1 MTNTDDIK
9 FRTKPLCLD
18 LDGTL
23 IATDSLAE
31 SLIVMIKTKPLY
43 FFLLPLW
50 ILRGKYYFKSKIEQN
65 SRLSPDKLP
74 YIMQVLDFAKAEK
87 AKGRMIVLATATMQ
101 GIADKIADYLGI
113 FDLVIGSKDGIN
125 LRSTHKRDKLVE
137 LFGEKGFDYAGD
149 SKADFKVW
157 QSANKA
163 IVVHP
168 NNSVLNKA
176 KSIGNVDKVFKEDFS
191 VAKAYIK
198 QIRVYQWIKNILLF
212 LPFIMA
218 HKLFDVNIIQN
229 VLVGFFS
236 FSFLASF
243 VYVLNDLMD
252 LEADRIHPR
261 KKYRPLASGKITLFR
276 AFALLP
282 LLLISSFSLAIAF
295 LPFSFTIIML
305 CYAFTNIVYSI
316 YAKKVMILDIIILSS
331 FYTLRIIAGAIA
343 AGVVVS
349 PWLIEFSIFFFFSLA
364 AVKRFSELFNLKE
377 LNQTSAKRRGYLV
390 TDLDLVR
397 NFGVISG
404 YISVLIIAFYVH
416 SDAVV
421 LLYKRPEILWAI
433 SPCLLYWISRIWLL
447 AHRGLMNED
456 PIVFT
461 GKDKVSY
468 IVGIVIVIVAIIATI

>member
-1 MTNTDDIK
+1 MSSIDKNK
-9 FRTKPLCLD
+9 FAGKPLCLD

-43 FFLLPLW
+43 FFILPFW
-50 ILRGKYYFKSKIEQN
+50 ILRGKYFFKSKIEQH
-65 SRLSPDKLP
+65 SKLSPEKLP
-74 YIMQVLDFAKAEK
+74 YIAQVLEFAKAEK

-101 GIADKIADYLGI
+101 GIADKIAEYLGI
-113 FDLVIGSKDGIN
+113 FDLVLGSKGGIN
-125 LRSTHKRDKLVE
+125 LRSTYKRDKLVE

-149 SKADFKVW
+149 SKADIKVW
-157 QSANKA
+157 KSADKA

-168 NNSVLNKA
+168 NNSVLKA
-176 KSIGNVDKVFKEDFS
+176 AQAIGNVDKIFKEHFS
-191 VAKAYIK
+191 IIKTYIK

-212 LPFIMA
+212 LPFILA
-218 HKLFDVNIIQN
+218 HKLFDSDIITN
-229 VLVGFFS
+229 VGIGFIS

-261 KKYRPLASGKITLFR
+261 KKFRPLASGKITLFR
-276 AFALLP
+276 AFQLLP
-282 LLLISSFSLAIAF
+282 LLLCLSFGLSLMF
-295 LPFSFTIIML
+295 LPFTFTLILIG
-305 CYAFTNIVYSI
+305 YALTNIVYSI
-316 YAKKVMILDIIILSS
+316 YAKKLMILDIIILSS

-343 AGVVVS
+343 ADVVVS

-364 AVKRFSELFNLKE
+364 AVKRFSELLNLRE
-377 LNQTSAKRRGYLV
+377 QNQTSAKRRGYLV
-390 TDLDLVR
+390 TDLDLVQ

-416 SDAVV
+416 SDAVI
-421 LLYKRPEILWAI
+421 LLYKRPEVLWAI

-447 AHRGLMNED
+447 AHRGQLNED

-461 GKDKVSY
+461 GKDRISY
-468 IVGIVIVIVAIIATI
+468 LIAIVIVIVAIIASV

>member
-1 MTNTDDIK
+1 MDKNK
-9 FRTKPLCLD
+9 YSGKPLCLD

-31 SLIVMIKTKPLY
+31 SLIVIIKTKPLY
-43 FFLLPLW
+43 FFLLPFW

-65 SRLSPDKLP
+65 SKLSPDRLP
-74 YIMQVLDFAKAEK
+74 YIVQVLEFAKTEK

-101 GIADKIADYLGI
+101 GIADKIANYLGI
-113 FDLVIGSKDGIN
+113 FDLVIGSKDSKN
-125 LRSTHKRDKLVE
+125 LRSANKRDELVR

-149 SKADFKVW
+149 SKADIKVW
-157 QSANKA
+157 QSADKA

-168 NNSVLNKA
+168 NNSVLKA
-176 KSIGNVDKVFKEDFS
+176 AKAIGNVDKEFKEEYS
-191 VAKAYIK
+191 KTKAYIK

-212 LPFIMA
+212 LPFILA
-218 HKLFDVNIIQN
+218 HKLFDTDIIFR
-229 VLVGFFS
+229 VSIGFFS

-276 AFALLP
+276 AFQLLP
-282 LLLISSFSLAIAF
+282 ILLFVSFGLSLIFLPISFTLILIS
-295 LPFSFTIIML
+295 
-305 CYAFTNIVYSI
+305 YALTNIIYSI
-316 YAKKVMILDIIILSS
+316 YAKKVMVLDIIILSS

-364 AVKRFSELFNLKE
+364 AVKRFSELLNLKE
-377 LNQTSAKRRGYLV
+377 QNQTSAKRRGYLV

-447 AHRGLMNED
+447 AHRGLMNDD

-461 GKDKVSY
+461 GKDTISY
-468 IVGIVIVIVAIIATI
+468 LVGFVIVIVAIIATV